1 MESSP
6 RDQKYGQRRQGLCVV
21 WDKVKLVL
29 AVFCIALCC
38 RLRSDCRVQ
47 SSEPTQTLTRGDSG
61 SLTGTSSFRG
71 VCSTLPGALGK
82 ATCCLTAK
90 PFFAISCFKEIRLCA
105 VAALQT
111 SSLLAGLG
119 LPSGCRIAGTAALGN
134 TGSQIPAGRQF
145 QAEVPLMLA
154 LCHEITG

>member
-38 RLRSDCRVQ
+38 RLWSDCRVQ

-71 VCSTLPGALGK
+71 GCSTLPGALGK

-90 PFFAISCFKEIRLCA
+90 PFFAIPCFKEIRLCA

-111 SSLLAGLG
+111 SSLLAVWASPRAAESQGQ
-119 LPSGCRIAGTAALGN
+119 LPLETQGHKFQQGDSF
-134 TGSQIPAGRQF
+134 RQKYR
-145 QAEVPLMLA
+145 
-154 LCHEITG
+154 

>member
-29 AVFCIALCC
+29 AVFCVALCC
-38 RLRSDCRVQ
+38 RLRSDSRVQ

-90 PFFAISCFKEIRLCA
+90 PFFAIPCFKEIRLCA
-105 VAALQT
+105 VATADQQPL
-111 SSLLAGLG
+111 GRFGPHLG
-119 LPSGCRIAGTAALGN
+119 LQNRRDSCPWKHRVTNSSRETVSGRSTVNACSL
-134 TGSQIPAGRQF
+134 P
-145 QAEVPLMLA
+145 
-154 LCHEITG
+154 